1 MNEMCALILVGGR
14 GTRLKSLTIGK
25 TKPYVSFMGKYRIID
40 FPLSALSHSHIF
52 DVGIITQ
59 YEPFELMRYIG
70 SGSTWDLDAFN
81 RGVSFLTPFMTDKEK
96 IEIQKGTAHA
106 VKMQKSYIESIDSKY
121 VLILSG
127 DQIYKIDFR
136 DVLEKHIENNAKLT
150 ILTYKHKKKE
160 DLSRF
165 GILTYDDNFK
175 ITSFE
180 EKPSEP
186 KSDNISMGIYLF
198 NKDFLLEYVDKYAD
212 KLVDFGNDLIPYI
225 LKKSNDVY
233 AYPYSG
239 LFFDVGTVESL
250 YEANM
255 YFLDRPGIL
264 SPHGDS
270 LKIYSKPFDYYPA
283 LIKDGAE
290 VKKSSVSDGSII
302 YGSINHSIISYKNVI
317 KKGAEVSDS
326 ILLPGV
332 VVEEDAKIKRAVI
345 NENLRVKKGAKLIF
359 DEPTL
364 VDSSFE
370 EVDTNE

>member
-1 MNEMCALILVGGR
+1 MDKICALILVGGR
-14 GTRLKSLTIGK
+14 GTRLKGLTIGK

-52 DVGIITQ
+52 DVGLITQ

-81 RGVSFLTPFMTDKEK
+81 RGVSFLTPFMTDKDK

-106 VKMQKSYIESIDSKY
+106 VKMQKSYIESIDSDY

-136 DVLEKHIENNAKLT
+136 DVLEKHIECNAKLT

-165 GILTYDDNFK
+165 GILTYDENNR

-180 EKPSEP
+180 EKPKMP

-212 KLVDFGNDLIPYI
+212 KLVDFGRDLIPFI
-225 LKKSNDVY
+225 LKQSKDVY
-233 AYPYSG
+233 AYPYNG

-250 YEANM
+250 YEITEWLTLP
-255 YFLDRPGIL
+255 YIIEPSEILDFLTLAP
-264 SPHGDS
+264 S
-270 LKIYSKPFDYYPA
+270 LI
-283 LIKDGAE
+283 
-290 VKKSSVSDGSII
+290 
-302 YGSINHSIISYKNVI
+302 
-317 KKGAEVSDS
+317 
-326 ILLPGV
+326 
-332 VVEEDAKIKRAVI
+332 RA
-345 NENLRVKKGAKLIF
+345 G
-359 DEPTL
+359 
-364 VDSSFE
+364 
-370 EVDTNE
+370 